1 MQPAIFGVTL
11 AGAGAGAGA
20 TCTGDSKGVIQIYNC
35 TKYEVIAGTHHHC
48 CVCYLES
55 LKMHLQVQV
64 QVQVAPALVTVNV
77 SPLGLLCLNRNG
89 IHQLVWEQQGVMSS
103 E

>member
-35 TKYEVIAGTHHHC
+35 SKYEVIAGTHHHC
-48 CVCYLES
+48 CVCYLKS

-64 QVQVAPALVTVNV
+64 QVQVTCTGHSKRVTPGSFV
-77 SPLGLLCLNRNG
+77 SK
-89 IHQLVWEQQGVMSS
+89 
-103 E
+103 